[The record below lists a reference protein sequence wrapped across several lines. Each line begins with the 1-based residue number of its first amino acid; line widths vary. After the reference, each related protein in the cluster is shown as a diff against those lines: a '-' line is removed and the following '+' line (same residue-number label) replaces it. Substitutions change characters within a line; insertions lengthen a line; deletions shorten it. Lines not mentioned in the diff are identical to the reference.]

1 MFLFIIPIVLLGNA
15 FCSWICPIGTII
27 DSFDKGIEKFSPKIE
42 ANRNKRRLKLMQKKQ
57 SEYEDNGKN
66 LLCPS
71 CPVGKMPPTRYGNL
85 ANGVMASVFVGA
97 AVLKLPV
104 FCVVCPMGIA
114 TRGYRHLRTMASITG
129 KYLPLILEFWS
140 IPIVA
145 VLLSLRERR
154 FWCKKLCPLGALLR
168 GAGALNPLIKPRV
181 EEKKCIM
188 KGCPEDCE
196 EGHLDLCLIC
206 RSIDDKKCEKV
217 CPMDINL
224 ADHGSLN
231 RCTKCL
237 ECYIVCD
244 YNAVK
249 IDLLSKP
256 EVFRI
261 GFFTRLRTR
270 KRKDQVKQIE
280 NRSDAAEN

>member
-1 MFLFIIPIVLLGNA
+1 MLLFIIPIVVLGNA
-15 FCSWICPIGTII
+15 FCSWACPIGTII

-42 ANRNKRRLKLMQKKQ
+42 ANRNKRYRQRLQ
-57 SEYEDNGKN
+57 SKHNGQEENGKN
-66 LLCPS
+66 MICPS
-71 CPVGKMPPTRYGNL
+71 CPVSKIPSKRYGNL
-85 ANGVMASVFVGA
+85 ANGVMASAFVGA
-97 AVLKLPV
+97 AALRLPI

-114 TRGYRHLRTMASITG
+114 TRGMTHLRTMASITG
-129 KYLPLILEFWS
+129 KYLPIILEFWP
-140 IPIVA
+140 IPVVA

-168 GAGALNPLIKPRV
+168 GAGALNPLFKPRV
-181 EEKKCIM
+181 EKKKCIM

-196 EGHLDLCLIC
+196 DGHLDLCFIC
-206 RSIDDKKCEKV
+206 RLIDDKKCEKV

-224 ADHGSLN
+224 VDHGSLN

-237 ECYIVCD
+237 ECYITCD
-244 YNAVK
+244 YDAVK

-261 GFFTRLRTR
+261 GFFRRLRAP
-270 KRKDQVKQIE
+270 KRKEEVAQTE